1 MKLTKKSL
9 TELARRLG
17 AVDITR
23 DSVTAERVGRMTKLT
38 IAYSIGQYGMSGI
51 IIRDLD
57 SGNFY
62 AVLNRATTL
71 FAVV

>member
-9 TELARRLG
+9 AELARRLG

-38 IAYSIGQYGMSGI
+38 IAYSVGQYGMSGI
-51 IIRDLD
+51 IVRDMD